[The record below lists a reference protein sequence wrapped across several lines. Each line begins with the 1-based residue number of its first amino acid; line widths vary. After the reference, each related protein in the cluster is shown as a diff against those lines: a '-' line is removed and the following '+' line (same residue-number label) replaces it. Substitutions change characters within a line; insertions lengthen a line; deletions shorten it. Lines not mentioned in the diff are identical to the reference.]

1 MDLLTGATLTLAEA
15 GAEGGAHGS
24 SSANLYFYVA
34 LTLGVMFLVM
44 TLGKKGIR
52 PGVFR
57 SRLSGAFEQLYL
69 FIENMCVG
77 TIGAH
82 GRKYI
87 PMVMTFWML
96 IFTANM
102 IGLFF
107 PSTPTAIL
115 SFNLGMA
122 LVSIGYVQYEG
133 IKSNGLVG
141 HFRHFAGPKLPIFM
155 IPVTLMIFLIEII
168 SEVMKNV
175 SLPLRLY
182 GNINGGHQAV
192 EAMNAL
198 GHSIYIPFGTFLLPI
213 KILTV
218 IVQALIFTLL
228 TCVYL
233 SLVTH
238 HEGDEGEHAHS
249 DSGQEMAATF

>member
-1 MDLLTGATLTLAEA
+1 MEFISGSTGLLASGDSTPN
-15 GAEGGAHGS
+15 
-24 SSANLYFYVA
+24 NLYFYIA
-34 LTLGVMFLVM
+34 LTLVAMFGAMAV
-44 TLGKKGIR
+44 GKKGIV

-57 SRLSGAFEQLYL
+57 SRFTSCFEQLYL

-87 PMVMTFWML
+87 PMIMTFWML
-96 IFTANM
+96 IFTSNLIA
-102 IGLFF
+102 LFF
-107 PSTPTAIL
+107 PSAPTAIL
-115 SFNLGMA
+115 SFNLGLA
-122 LVSIGYVQYEG
+122 LVSIGYVQWEG
-133 IKSNGLVG
+133 MKSNGVLG

-155 IPVTLMIFLIEII
+155 LPVTLMIFLIEII
-168 SEVMKNV
+168 SEIMKNV

-198 GHSIYIPFGTFLLPI
+198 GENILVPFGSFLLPI

-218 IVQALIFTLL
+218 LVQALIFSLL

-238 HEGDEGEHAHS
+238 HEGDHGEHAHS
-249 DSGQEMAATF
+249 DSGQEMAAAH